1 MPEPQKKA
9 GPVSKK
15 AVPGTS
21 ERLPIQK
28 NFDEK
33 HPYYHIINQVV
44 DPEVG
49 VGIADM
55 GIIYRVDEKDGIID
69 VIMTL
74 TSMGCPAGPE
84 ITTDIDG
91 ILRLQDNVKDVHIE
105 VVWDP
110 PWSPECI
117 KPEIRTMLWGGM

>member
-1 MPEPQKKA
+1 M
-9 GPVSKK
+9 S
-15 AVPGTS
+15 AVK
-21 ERLPIQK
+21 K

-33 HPYYHIINQVV
+33 HKYYHLINQVV

-55 GIIYRVDEKDGIID
+55 GIVYRVDGPGKGGKSAGALPKGT
-69 VIMTL
+69 VNVTMTL

-84 ITTDIDG
+84 ITGDIDD
-91 ILRLQDNVKDVHIE
+91 ILREQKEIKDVEIE

-110 PWSPECI
+110 PWDPDMM
-117 KPEIRTMLWGGM
+117 KPEVRAILFGGIE